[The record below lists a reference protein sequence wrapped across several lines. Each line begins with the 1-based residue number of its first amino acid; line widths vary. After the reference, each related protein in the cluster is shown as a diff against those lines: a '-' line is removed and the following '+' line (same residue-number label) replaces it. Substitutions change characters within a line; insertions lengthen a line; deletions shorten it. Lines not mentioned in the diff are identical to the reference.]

1 MKLRI
6 KGNSI
11 RLRVMR
17 SELERLQA
25 GQRLEE
31 SVQFAPTIDGVLRY
45 SLALDASTSV
55 PISVSFRSHEIAT
68 LISREQLDGWS
79 VEAQVGLYATLPITA
94 NTSLEVAIEKDFACL
109 DSNDADNADTF
120 ANPLTGATC

>member
-17 SELERLQA
+17 SELERLQS

-45 SLALDASTSV
+45 SLAMDASTSV
-55 PISVSFRSHEIAT
+55 PISVSFRSREITT
-68 LISREQLDGWS
+68 LISRQQLDGWS
-79 VEAQVGLYATLPITA
+79 LEAQVGLYATLPITTD
-94 NTSLEVAIEKDFACL
+94 TSLEVAIEKDFACL
-109 DSNDADNADTF
+109 DSNDAENADTF
-120 ANPLTGATC
+120 VNPLMGATC